1 MILYAEKRKE
11 NGIKTCQN
19 IKIRDIRAIKARGT
33 NPAKQF
39 KRKRCPILSNPPL
52 SNGK

>member
-1 MILYAEKRKE
+1 MILYGGKCKE
-11 NGIKTCQN
+11 NGIKTWQN
-19 IKIRDIRAIKARGT
+19 IKIRDIRAIKVRGT

-39 KRKRCPILSNPPL
+39 KRKQCPILSNPPL